1 MTAEL
6 VNTATGEVAA
16 VDPRTASAEEL
27 ERFAVTA
34 RDWLDDM
41 TEDQLDDLESTLVA
55 VAKRLRVLRGK
66 AAEAEA
72 SRVMT
77 LRRLGEVIGGSPGKG
92 WRAGLSASEQ
102 NDGAA
107 SEKTDGPLTQYQLD
121 RRYYARL
128 FANPDLR
135 EFVDQEIT
143 DGMKKQPPR
152 VSVTRLVKMCQRRR
166 SLRDVP
172 LPDRRYSILLAD
184 PPWRYEG
191 AEAGNRQIE
200 NQYGTMTLERIKA
213 LGEENKIPAADDAVL
228 FLWTTSPK
236 LVEGIAVLKSWGFE
250 YKTSMVWVK
259 DRIGMG
265 YYARQQHELILI
277 GKRGEPP
284 APKPENRPS
293 SVFHGERLEHS
304 AKPESVY
311 ELIESMYPE
320 YERSD
325 DVTDFCELFARN
337 KRPGWQIWGLDTSL

>member
-1 MTAEL
+1 MTEL
-6 VNTATGEVAA
+6 VNTATGEIAA
-16 VDPRTASAEEL
+16 VDPRSATAEEL
-27 ERFAVTA
+27 ERFAVTI
-34 RDWLDDM
+34 RDWIGEM
-41 TEDQLDDLESTLVA
+41 SEDQLDDLESTLVA
-55 VAKRLRVLRGK
+55 VAKRLRILKGK

-72 SRVMT
+72 SRVIT
-77 LRRLGEVIGGSPGKG
+77 LRRLGEVIGPSPGKG
-92 WRAGLSASEQ
+92 WRAGVTASE
-102 NDGAA
+102 NHDGEP
-107 SEKTDGPLTQYQLD
+107 SENHDAKPLTQGQMD
-121 RRYYARL
+121 RRYHARL
-128 FANPDLR
+128 FADVELR
-135 EFVDQEIT
+135 EYVDQEIS
-143 DGMKKQPPR
+143 DGLKKHPPR
-152 VSVTRLVKMCQRRR
+152 VSVSRLVKMCQRRR

-213 LGEENKIPAADDAVL
+213 LGEEGKIPAADDAVL

-236 LVEGIAVLKSWGFE
+236 LVEGVAVLKAWGFE

-259 DRIGMG
+259 DKIGMG

-284 APKPENRPS
+284 VPKPENRPS
-293 SVFHGERLEHS
+293 SVFHGQRLEHS

-320 YERSD
+320 YERTD
-325 DVTDFCELFARN
+325 DVTDFCEFFARS
-337 KRPGWQIWGLDTSL
+337 KRPGWQRWGLDTSL